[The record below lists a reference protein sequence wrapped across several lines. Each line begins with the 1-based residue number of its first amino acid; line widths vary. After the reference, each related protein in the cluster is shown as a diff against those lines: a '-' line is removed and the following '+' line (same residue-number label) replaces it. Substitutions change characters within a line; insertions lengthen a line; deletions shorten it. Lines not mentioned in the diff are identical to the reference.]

1 MTTAK
6 LARGLFNFITRKP
19 EKKVVKRVTLS
30 REQKILGIC
39 DRVLQTK
46 SADAKGPRFAL
57 LPETVYKHPHVLVC
71 LIQEV
76 DRVLVEK
83 ALAYEGSVRN
93 ALYAANFNDEVSIL
107 LNPLRIEILNP
118 RPPII
123 RLSSVEREGG
133 LSYWDRICKAPV
145 NDFKFNGVLLYDR
158 SRSHF
163 LSFSIVGDKFPHATF
178 TGATGAGK
186 TVLLYDALLSI
197 AMRNSPEILS
207 IVLCDKKGRTLP
219 RLEGMPHLAS
229 RIAIRIEDIEAAVNG
244 VNQELQ
250 RRMTGGD
257 LTIDRQRVLLVIDE
271 FNDTIASVPELV
283 DHITSIARTGREWGV
298 HLWIAGQKLSGS
310 KAFPPELYGNL
321 TLRFVGRAAT
331 QAEARINTGD
341 DSSRADQLPPSRGLF
356 YLVTGGGPI
365 EGVQMPA
372 LVRSLFLSENEVPG
386 YLAQIRK
393 RWGDKRPHFT
403 MGGWNQPERKR
414 PPLTHP
420 DPLACELVGEEFVEV
435 LKIRQWERDL
445 TPSFVMK
452 VCREWYGE
460 NVLNWMQAR
469 TLVQYAEEQ

>member
-39 DRVLQTK
+39 DRVLQAK
-46 SADAKGPRFAL
+46 SATAKGPRFAL
-57 LPETVYKHPHVLVC
+57 LPATTYQLPHVLGC
-71 LIQEV
+71 LIKVSDQA
-76 DRVLVEK
+76 LVESAAK
-83 ALAYEGSVRN
+83 YEGSVRN
-93 ALYAANFNDEVSIL
+93 ELRTAGINDEVSIL
-107 LNPLRIEILNP
+107 LDPLRIEILNP
-118 RPPII
+118 KPPII

-133 LSYWDRICKAPV
+133 ASYWERICKAPV
-145 NDFKFNGVLLYDR
+145 NDLKFNGVLLYDR
-158 SRSHF
+158 NRSYF
-163 LSFSIVGDKFPHATF
+163 LSFSIAGDKFPHATF
-178 TGATGAGK
+178 TGSTGAGK
-186 TVLLYDALLSI
+186 TVLLYNALISI

-207 IVLCDKKGRTLP
+207 IVLCDKKGKTLP
-219 RLEGMPHLAS
+219 RLEGLPHLAG
-229 RIAIRIEDIEAAVNG
+229 RIAIRIEDIETAVR
-244 VNQELQ
+244 VVDQELQ

-257 LTIDRQRVLLVIDE
+257 LTVDRQHVLLVIDE
-271 FNDTIASVPELV
+271 FNDTISAVPELV
-283 DHITSIARTGREWGV
+283 DRITSIARTGREWGI
-298 HLWIAGQKLSGS
+298 HLWLAGQKLSGS
-310 KAFPPELYGNL
+310 KAFPPVLYGNL

-341 DSSRADQLPPSRGLF
+341 DDSQAHNLPPGRGLF
-356 YLVTGGGPI
+356 YLVTGSGPI

-372 LVRSLFLSENEVPG
+372 MVRGLFLGENEVPG

-403 MGGWNQPERKR
+403 MGGWNQPERPR

-420 DPLACELVGEEFVEV
+420 DPLACELVGPEFVEH
-435 LKIRQWERDL
+435 LKTRQYEREL
-445 TPSFVMK
+445 TPYYVMRI
-452 VCREWYGE
+452 CREWYGE